1 MSDVLQL
8 MGLAL
13 RARGLVA
20 GEEVVADAV
29 STHRARL
36 LLVAED
42 AAEGTVRKAR
52 NLSAGRLPVLTG
64 TCRQGG
70 HRRRAGQRQLRGG
83 CGAGRRL
90 CRPDRRAAGGAEPGV
105 PGDRGGAGPETGKA
119 LAPQKRET
127 AETMKYNRNSS
138 GRGGRLRR

>member
-52 NLSAGRLPVLTG
+52 NLSAGRLPVLTVP
-64 TCRQGG
+64 
-70 HRRRAGQRQLRGG
+70 AGKE
-83 CGAGRRL
+83 AI
-90 CRPDRRAAGGAEPGV
+90 GGALGKGSCAVAAVLEGGFAARIGALLAEQNPEYQEIAAEL
-105 PGDRGGAGPETGKA
+105 DRKQAK
-119 LAPQKRET
+119 
-127 AETMKYNRNSS
+127 
-138 GRGGRLRR
+138 RLRRK

>member
-42 AAEGTVRKAR
+42 AARAR
-52 NLSAGRLPVLTG
+52 CARRGICPPDGCGADG

-83 CGAGRRL
+83 CGAEGGF
-90 CRPDRRAAGGAEPGV
+90 AARIGALLAEQN
-105 PGDRGGAGPETGKA
+105 PEYQEIA
-119 LAPQKRET
+119 AELARKQAK
-127 AETMKYNRNSS
+127 
-138 GRGGRLRR
+138 RLRRKKEKPRKR

>member
-1 MSDVLQL
+1 M
-8 MGLAL
+8 
-13 RARGLVA
+13 A
-20 GEEVVADAV
+20 GESGSRCGEP
-29 STHRARL
+29 HRARL

-52 NLSAGRLPVLTG
+52 NLSAGRLPVLTVPAG
-64 TCRQGG
+64 KGG

-90 CRPDRRAAGGAEPGV
+90 CRPDRRALLAEQNPGYQEI
-105 PGDRGGAGPETGKA
+105 AAE
-119 LAPQKRET
+119 LARNRPSACAAKRET

>member
-13 RARGLVA
+13 RARGLEA

-52 NLSAGRLPVLTG
+52 NLSAGRLPVLTVP
-64 TCRQGG
+64 
-70 HRRRAGQRQLRGG
+70 AGKE
-83 CGAGRRL
+83 AI
-90 CRPDRRAAGGAEPGV
+90 GGALGKGSCAVAAVLE
-105 PGDRGGAGPETGKA
+105 GGFAARIGALLAEQNPEYQEIA
-119 LAPQKRET
+119 AELARKQAK
-127 AETMKYNRNSS
+127 
-138 GRGGRLRR
+138 RLRRKKEKPRKR